1 MNDVAN
7 SVHTPN
13 PSRAASTASV
23 ILVVDDSPESLSLI
37 NDTLEQN
44 GYDVLVALEGRQA
57 LTIVERIR
65 PDMILLDAMMPH
77 MDGFETAA
85 QLKHNPAFADIP
97 VIFMT
102 GLSDSAS
109 IVRGLECGGVD
120 YLTKPVNPDEL
131 VARMKVHLRNSRQ
144 TNTAYH
150 ALDTARQFLFC
161 LSPAGRLT
169 WATPQTYALFARA
182 KLSQEQLN
190 ELVAPQIQTWLQH
203 KPQLNQKLT
212 LRGVEYPL
220 CVVLVDEGSGD
231 DTLLKLQEMDSVPSD
246 SLIREKLGLTQ
257 RESEV
262 LYWISNGK
270 TNREIGLI
278 LEMSPR
284 TVNKHLEQI
293 FPKLGVRNR
302 TAAARLALKVLSE

>member
-1 MNDVAN
+1 MNTAARTS
-7 SVHTPN
+7 SV
-13 PSRAASTASV
+13 V
-23 ILVVDDSPESLSLI
+23 LVVDDSPESLSLI

-65 PDMILLDAMMPH
+65 PDMILLDAIMPH

-85 QLKHNPAFADIP
+85 QLKRNPAFADIP

-109 IVRGLECGGVD
+109 IVRGLEAGGVD

-131 VARMKVHLRNSRQ
+131 VARMKVHMRNSRQ
-144 TNTAYH
+144 TSSACH
-150 ALDTARQFLFC
+150 ALDSARQFLFC
-161 LSPAGRLT
+161 LSPAGKLT
-169 WATPQTYALFARA
+169 WATPQTHALFARA
-182 KLSQEQLN
+182 KLNETQIN
-190 ELVAPQIQTWLQH
+190 ELVIPQIESWLQH
-203 KPQLNQKLT
+203 KPQIKQQLQ
-212 LRGVEYPL
+212 LRGLEHPL
-220 CVVLVDEGSGD
+220 TVVLVEHGPGPN
-231 DTLLKLQEMDSVPSD
+231 TLLKLQEAAGVSGDSI
-246 SLIREKLGLTQ
+246 IREKLGLTQ

-270 TNREIGLI
+270 TNREIGLV
-278 LEMSPR
+278 LDMSPR

>member
-1 MNDVAN
+1 MN
-7 SVHTPN
+7 T
-13 PSRAASTASV
+13 AAKTSSV

-77 MDGFETAA
+77 MDGFETAE

-109 IVRGLECGGVD
+109 IVRGLEAGGVD

-144 TNTAYH
+144 TSSAYH
-150 ALDTARQFLFC
+150 ALDSARQFLFC
-161 LSPAGRLT
+161 LSPAGKLT
-169 WATPQTYALFARA
+169 WATPQTHALFARA
-182 KLSQEQLN
+182 KLSEVQIN
-190 ELVAPQIQTWLQH
+190 ELVMPQIEAWLQH
-203 KPQLNQKLT
+203 KPQINQKLQ
-212 LRGVEYPL
+212 LRGLEHPL
-220 CVVLVDEGSGD
+220 TVVLVEHGAGE
-231 DTLLKLQEMDSVPSD
+231 DTLLKLQEAEGVSGDSI
-246 SLIREKLGLTQ
+246 IREKLGLTQ

-278 LEMSPR
+278 LDMSPR

>member
-1 MNDVAN
+1 MNN
-7 SVHTPN
+7 SATVPG
-13 PSRAASTASV
+13 ASSSPAPASV

-65 PDMILLDAMMPH
+65 PDMILLDAVMPH
-77 MDGFETAA
+77 MDGFETAEH
-85 QLKHNPAFADIP
+85 LKRNPAYADIP

-144 TNTAYH
+144 TSSAYH

-161 LSPAGRLT
+161 LSPAGKLT

-182 KLSQEQLN
+182 KLSQEQIN
-190 ELVAPQIQTWLQH
+190 EVVAPQIQTWLQH
-203 KPQLNQKLT
+203 KPSVNQKLA
-212 LRGVEYPL
+212 LRGLEHPL
-220 CVVLVDEGSGD
+220 SVVLVDPGAGD
-231 DTLLKLQEMDSVPSD
+231 DTLLKLQEADSISGD
-246 SLIREKLGLTQ
+246 SIIREKLGLTQ

-278 LEMSPR
+278 LDMSPR

>member
-1 MNDVAN
+1 MNNAVKT
-7 SVHTPN
+7 S
-13 PSRAASTASV
+13 SV

-65 PDMILLDAMMPH
+65 PDMILLDAVMPH
-77 MDGFETAA
+77 MDGFETSA
-85 QLKHNPAFADIP
+85 QLKRNPAYADIP

-109 IVRGLECGGVD
+109 IVRGLEAGGVD

-144 TNTAYH
+144 ASSAYH
-150 ALDTARQFLFC
+150 ALDSARQFLFC
-161 LSPAGRLT
+161 LSPAGKLT
-169 WATPQTYALFARA
+169 WATPQTHALFARA
-182 KLSQEQLN
+182 NLSEEQIN
-190 ELVAPQIQTWLQH
+190 DNITPQIQAWLQH
-203 KPQLNQKLT
+203 KPQANQKLN
-212 LRGVEYPL
+212 LRGLDYPL
-220 CVVLVDEGSGD
+220 AVVLIDQGVGE
-231 DTLLKLQEMDSVPSD
+231 DTLLKLQEMESVSGDSI
-246 SLIREKLGLTQ
+246 IRDKLSLTQ

-284 TVNKHLEQI
+284 TVNKHLEHI
-293 FPKLGVRNR
+293 FEKLGVRNR